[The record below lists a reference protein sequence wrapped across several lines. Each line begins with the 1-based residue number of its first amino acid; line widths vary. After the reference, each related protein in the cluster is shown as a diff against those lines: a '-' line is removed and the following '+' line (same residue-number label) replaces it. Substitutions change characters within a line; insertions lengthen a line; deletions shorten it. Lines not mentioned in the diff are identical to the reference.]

1 MVRQVLSKPML
12 VSPPI
17 SETIQ
22 CGMARLVTAK
32 MSAAKKRAP
41 DIILSLSMVSL
52 MLRKEKNNQ
61 SDSEDRKNHQ
71 YFSDGRNYQCDSE
84 DSKSDLYD
92 SESEEK
98 TKTFFFFF
106 FFCNIPSRF

>member
-41 DIILSLSMVSL
+41 DIMLSLSMVSL
-52 MLRKEKNNQ
+52 MLRTEKNNQ

-71 YFSDGRNYQCDSE
+71 SENRKNHQYFSDGKNYQCDSE

-92 SESEEK
+92 
-98 TKTFFFFF
+98 
-106 FFCNIPSRF
+106 

>member
-41 DIILSLSMVSL
+41 DIMLSLSMVSL

-71 YFSDGRNYQCDSE
+71 SE
-84 DSKSDLYD
+84 NRKKS
-92 SESEEK
+92 SV
-98 TKTFFFFF
+98 FF
-106 FFCNIPSRF
+106 